1 MTLSLWK
8 TLLLLFLPFTT
19 MANSFPVDI
28 SQTVPVEPMF
38 AGSWKLSE
46 VFDDRMA
53 PINLPGD
60 SFLMS
65 LQPTKDYWRSGTYDM
80 SLALGNRLGGRI
92 TVAVPME
99 SDGLSPLKR
108 RIRIGPV
115 RSTMMMPEESVFL
128 LEVAMTDILPE
139 MSTIELVTN
148 EEDGTALLVLE
159 GPKGKLV
166 CEKVN

>member
-1 MTLSLWK
+1 MTLSLRK
-8 TLLLLFLPFTT
+8 ALLILFLPFAT
-19 MANSFPVDI
+19 MATSI
-28 SQTVPVEPMF
+28 SVETSNTMPAEPMF
-38 AGSWKLSE
+38 AGSWKLAE

-53 PINLPGD
+53 SINLPEGD
-60 SFLMS
+60 FLFT
-65 LQPTKDYWRSGTYDM
+65 LQPSKDFWRSGTYDM

-99 SDGLSPLKR
+99 SDGLSPGKR
-108 RIRIGPV
+108 KIRIGPV
-115 RSTMMMPEESVFL
+115 RSTMMMPEESVFR

-139 MSTIELVTN
+139 MSTIELK

>member
-8 TLLLLFLPFTT
+8 TLLVLFLPFVT
-19 MANSFPVDI
+19 MATSLPVET
-28 SQTVPVEPMF
+28 SNTMPVEPMF
-38 AGSWKLSE
+38 AGSWKLTK
-46 VFDDRMA
+46 VFDDSMA
-53 PINLPGD
+53 PINLPGGKFVLD
-60 SFLMS
+60 LEPS
-65 LQPTKDYWRSGTYDM
+65 KDFWRSGTYDM

-99 SDGLSPLKR
+99 SDGLSPGKR
-108 RIRIGPV
+108 KIRIGPV
-115 RSTMMMPEESVFL
+115 RSTMMMPEESVFR

-148 EEDGTALLVLE
+148 EDGTALLVLE

>member
-1 MTLSLWK
+1 
-8 TLLLLFLPFTT
+8 
-19 MANSFPVDI
+19 
-28 SQTVPVEPMF
+28 
-38 AGSWKLSE
+38 
-46 VFDDRMA
+46 
-53 PINLPGD
+53 
-60 SFLMS
+60 
-65 LQPTKDYWRSGTYDM
+65 
-80 SLALGNRLGGRI
+80 
-92 TVAVPME
+92 
-99 SDGLSPLKR
+99 LSPLKR
-108 RIRIGPV
+108 KIRIGPV